1 MKRPTEGRL
10 DIKSVGLCS
19 EGGEQR
25 ALMLVAV
32 FDLLV
37 LFNDCCLYVI
47 VSKVLTAGYDL
58 RPKGLQIIES

>member
-1 MKRPTEGRL
+1 MKRLTEGHL
-10 DIKSVGLCS
+10 NLKSVGLCS

-47 VSKVLTAGYDL
+47 VSKILTARYNL
-58 RPKGLQIIES
+58 RPKGLKIIES